1 MFFRCFKWK
10 VAPHHHRLSDQS
22 QHALPWGEA
31 ASPFCLGLK
40 GEGGS
45 AAVSGLFSLVSST
58 PLSFSD
64 RPSAGGVSPFTGAW
78 RERERATSGKW
89 FINFRWKDAWWPD
102 RSVTDGRRTADM
114 KDGRRVKAR
123 PTGFCSFLYLL
134 FSVFA
139 FLFIYNVS
147 SVRSFFV
154 YVFIFCFN
162 DDSGARRGGKWAV
175 RERLNEFGEKV
186 VCVFSFYCLSLFMLQ
201 LENSCFRNIWSAE
214 TSLCVRSVFHD
225 SCVDKKR
232 YPVTSLVVWRFLFWK
247 CEQISAFLIKRRL
260 VSMIKT

>member
-22 QHALPWGEA
+22 QHTLPWGEA

-78 RERERATSGKW
+78 WERERATSGKR

-123 PTGFCSFLYLL
+123 PNGFCSFLYLL
-134 FSVFA
+134 FSVFT
-139 FLFIYNVS
+139 FLSIYNVS
-147 SVRSFFV
+147 SVRSVFV

-162 DDSGARRGGKWAV
+162 DDSGARRGGK
-175 RERLNEFGEKV
+175 
-186 VCVFSFYCLSLFMLQ
+186 
-201 LENSCFRNIWSAE
+201 
-214 TSLCVRSVFHD
+214 
-225 SCVDKKR
+225 
-232 YPVTSLVVWRFLFWK
+232 
-247 CEQISAFLIKRRL
+247 
-260 VSMIKT
+260 

>member
-78 RERERATSGKW
+78 GERERATSGKR

-114 KDGRRVKAR
+114 KDGRGVKAF
-123 PTGFCSFLYLL
+123 FC
-134 FSVFA
+134 
-139 FLFIYNVS
+139 IY
-147 SVRSFFV
+147 
-154 YVFIFCFN
+154 Y
-162 DDSGARRGGKWAV
+162 
-175 RERLNEFGEKV
+175 
-186 VCVFSFYCLSLFMLQ
+186 
-201 LENSCFRNIWSAE
+201 
-214 TSLCVRSVFHD
+214 
-225 SCVDKKR
+225 
-232 YPVTSLVVWRFLFWK
+232 FLFWHFYLFIMFHLFGLSL
-247 CEQISAFLIKRRL
+247 CTCSSSALTMTLEHGEEESKL
-260 VSMIKT
+260 WEND